1 MRSKALYR
9 IDRTPLGLIVLLL
22 AAILIAVLMSTN
34 VFAAGTPTVTV
45 GSGSGKVGEIVYIS
59 INISNSSDV
68 GGVSFKISYDSAKI
82 EPKDKD
88 SWEWGSINRGMY
100 MPNVGDGYIHI
111 GIISADGA
119 FSKDGT
125 IVKVPFNLKSAGQTN
140 LSISELSVSD
150 KGGKS
155 IECFGSNG
163 SIAVTV
169 VKTPLAQVGK
179 PSWNGDIISWGTVDN
194 AQSYQVILYK
204 NGSEI
209 RKVTVT
215 HPNNSYDFA
224 PDMGGAG
231 RYTVTVQALSGS
243 DLYSHGKVSPPSNER
258 VKTEPLARV
267 GKPTWDGN
275 TIRWA
280 AVANAGSYKVTL
292 YKDGAAIQSKT
303 VTGTACDFSEKIN
316 QATGSYTATVQALPG
331 SSGLYTAGEISLP
344 SDANNKTAA
353 LAKPGTP
360 SWGDDS
366 YTISWSAVEG
376 AASYEVILYKNG
388 SKNHST
394 SISTTSCDFTARI
407 NSEGPGFYTATVRAI
422 ADPKSSYIN
431 GPFSERSGEKIKSA
445 VLAQVPRPAWSGNRL
460 TWSPITGAVNYEIKL
475 YKGNV
480 PVDTRRVAGTQTS
493 LDFSAMMQQLGAGS
507 YSATV
512 QALGDGKLYLDGAIS
527 ARSVER
533 NFAPSSED
541 KEVSE
546 DGKPDIPDNA
556 VSATPAWLPDP
567 ESGASTGTIAWR
579 RDDDTVKE
587 YKVTLYRGEAQVTT
601 VSVIPGEADELL
613 AYDFTE
619 QLAEPGLYHV
629 AIEALHDD
637 GSSEPLDGS
646 AIMVVTMETAEGS
659 GVYRAEGFLPFAGLK
674 IRFTSSLPVRGV
686 FTLTRLDNTDYSLP
700 EGLQPAGIFLA
711 VEMDQKLAGVTARIE
726 FEYDPDLLPE
736 GLAVESLRVYR
747 YNPEK
752 EAWEPLE
759 SGVDTAAGLVW
770 AELKQFSVL
779 GIFGEA
785 AAPEPEETAAGGWFD
800 LSRIPYYFYPLLV
813 IIVVALLFLLF
824 RRRRRRRSKKRR
836 GYFESGNNTYI
847 DDEFGKPPYP
857 LP

>member
-140 LSISELSVSD
+140 LSISELYVSD

-169 VKTPLAQVGK
+169 VKTPLAQ
-179 PSWNGDIISWGTVDN
+179 
-194 AQSYQVILYK
+194 
-204 NGSEI
+204 
-209 RKVTVT
+209 
-215 HPNNSYDFA
+215 
-224 PDMGGAG
+224 
-231 RYTVTVQALSGS
+231 
-243 DLYSHGKVSPPSNER
+243 
-258 VKTEPLARV
+258 V

-567 ESGASTGTIAWR
+567 ESGASTGTIAWL